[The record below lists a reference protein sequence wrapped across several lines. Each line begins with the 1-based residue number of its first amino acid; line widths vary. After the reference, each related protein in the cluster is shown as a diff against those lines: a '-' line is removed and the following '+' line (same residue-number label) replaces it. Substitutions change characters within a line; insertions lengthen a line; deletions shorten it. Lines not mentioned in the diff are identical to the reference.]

1 MSRRR
6 LQIDG
11 ENEDKRTRAASV
23 VIDYRSDYLSVP
35 STPYLFNILQK
46 QGDKKVF
53 FADRVLKFTSSG
65 KMKRRIL
72 LMTDF
77 AIYIVDP
84 ETGALK
90 RRISLA
96 AVEKICLSK
105 LNDNFFAIVI
115 PTEYDILLASTRK
128 TEFVNMLLEGTK
140 STSDDEPEVFFSNSF
155 EYNAAADLVKEI
167 IFEEAEGGVRT
178 RILRK

>member
-6 LQIDG
+6 VQIDG
-11 ENEDKRTRAASV
+11 EDEDESKRAV
-23 VIDYRSDYLSVP
+23 DYTGDYLSVP
-35 STPYLFNILQK
+35 TTPYLFNILQK

-84 ETGALK
+84 DTGTLK
-90 RRISLA
+90 RRVSLA
-96 AVEKICLSK
+96 AVEKICLSE
-105 LNDNFFAIVI
+105 LSDNFLAIVI

-128 TEFVNMLLEGTK
+128 SEIVAMLLEGTK
-140 STSDDEPEVFFSNSF
+140 STSDYELEVFSSNSF
-155 EYNAAADLVKEI
+155 EYNAAAHMVKEI
-167 IFEEAEGGVRT
+167 IFEEAAGGVRT